1 MSNCAQTDRLQGL
14 KMASDWTGFP
24 AHSGFLRYSVDSLE
38 ERGANPPQLGLRSSI
53 FVKTWE
59 APGSSGEFIPIWISC
74 TFRLSPIFC
83 RFPGG
88 ARSESSPARSTEF
101 DLRENMG
108 SSWKFRRISSEN
120 WRLIERDGAIQ
131 PGAASS
137 MGPPKKG
144 R

>member
-1 MSNCAQTDRLQGL
+1 MIVTVGGPGNQSVRTDRTAPAPENGVGL
-14 KMASDWTGFP
+14 D
-24 AHSGFLRYSVDSLE
+24 R
-38 ERGANPPQLGLRSSI
+38 
-53 FVKTWE
+53 
-59 APGSSGEFIPIWISC
+59 ISC